1 MTDEIK
7 FPLLKASDIDVRI
20 DDLREIHYNGS
31 SYIKCRLLLYK
42 NARVDM
48 KYLDAMFGPMNW
60 QRKHTLINNELFCSI
75 EVWDHDKKCWVCKE
89 DVGVASNYQAEKGR
103 ASDCFK
109 RAAVNWG
116 SGRELYTAPSITFNL
131 AQNEASIDGKK
142 IKVAFG
148 VSFHVGH
155 IAYNEDREITE
166 LVILDANG
174 YGRFFYPASLK
185 TSYLEQHP
193 EAAQAPV
200 QYTQK
205 PVQNAQAAP
214 RSVQPSSPQGQSQ
227 ARNVSQPS
235 GGNSGAVNV
244 RSAPS
249 PYMCLNC
256 GVEISQTVRRISVEK
271 TGKALCMSCRNKALS
286 NK

>member
-20 DDLREIHYNGS
+20 DDLREMNYNNS
-31 SYIKCRLLLYK
+31 SYVKCRLLLYK

-116 SGRELYTAPSITFNL
+116 SGRELYTAPNITFNL

-155 IAYNEDREITE
+155 IAYNEDREITA
-166 LVILDANG
+166 VSSI
-174 YGRFFYPASLK
+174 R
-185 TSYLEQHP
+185 
-193 EAAQAPV
+193 PV
-200 QYTQK
+200 
-205 PVQNAQAAP
+205 
-214 RSVQPSSPQGQSQ
+214 
-227 ARNVSQPS
+227 
-235 GGNSGAVNV
+235 
-244 RSAPS
+244 
-249 PYMCLNC
+249 
-256 GVEISQTVRRISVEK
+256 
-271 TGKALCMSCRNKALS
+271 
-286 NK
+286 

>member
-20 DDLREIHYNGS
+20 DDLREMTYNNS
-31 SYIKCRLLLYK
+31 SYVKCRLLLYK

-48 KYLDAMFGPMNW
+48 KYLDAMFGAMNW

-116 SGRELYTAPSITFNL
+116 SGRELYTAPNITFNL

-185 TSYLEQHP
+185 TSYLQQH
-193 EAAQAPV
+193 PV

-214 RSVQPSSPQGQSQ
+214 RGVQPSPQGQSQ
-227 ARNVSQPS
+227 ARQVTQ
-235 GGNSGAVNV
+235 
-244 RSAPS
+244 
-249 PYMCLNC
+249 PYMCLSC
-256 GVEISQTVRRISVEK
+256 GVEVSQTVRRISVEK

>member
-20 DDLREIHYNGS
+20 DDLREMNYNNS
-31 SYIKCRLLLYK
+31 SYVKCRLLLYK

-185 TSYLEQHP
+185 TSYLQQHP
-193 EAAQAPV
+193 EAAQARQV
-200 QYTQK
+200 T
-205 PVQNAQAAP
+205 
-214 RSVQPSSPQGQSQ
+214 QPS
-227 ARNVSQPS
+227 N
-235 GGNSGAVNV
+235 GNSGAVNV

-256 GVEISQTVRRISVEK
+256 GVGISQTVRRISVEK

>member
-1 MTDEIK
+1 MIVLTDEIK

-48 KYLDAMFGPMNW
+48 KYLDSMFGPMNW

-116 SGRELYTAPSITFNL
+116 SGRELYTAPNITFNL

-166 LVILDANG
+166 LVILDAHG

-185 TSYLEQHP
+185 ASYLEQHP

-200 QYTQK
+200 
-205 PVQNAQAAP
+205 
-214 RSVQPSSPQGQSQ
+214 VQPSPQGQSQ

-249 PYMCLNC
+249 PYMCLSC